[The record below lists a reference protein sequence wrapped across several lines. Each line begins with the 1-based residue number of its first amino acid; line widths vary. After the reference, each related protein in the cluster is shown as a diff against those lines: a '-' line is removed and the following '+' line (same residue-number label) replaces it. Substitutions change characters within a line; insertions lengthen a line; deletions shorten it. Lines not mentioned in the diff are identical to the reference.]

1 MSVNSPQL
9 LPTLVLLFSVC
20 LPVLGQSESLVRK
33 NTDEP
38 ENGEI
43 TGKVVNESGQPLAGA
58 SLFVRPAGLMTM
70 SRTTTSDAEGNFRVT
85 SLEPA
90 LYLISAFAPGYTSEF
105 SDLNPTKKHYRLGD
119 NARVEMVRGGAIT
132 GTVMNAAGE
141 PVIAA
146 RVRAIMLRDPKG
158 DGPSLTNFSF
168 NEQQTDDR
176 GIYRIWGLAPGTYLV
191 SAGGSSF
198 SQAFQFNPY
207 DADSPTYAPSS
218 LTRDTA
224 AEINVRSGED
234 STIDIRYRGEPG
246 YVVSG
251 TVKTSAQNG
260 PTVNLIPVGGNA
272 LPSAVSFQPPGGR
285 GFAFHGVGD
294 GDYDLVAQEA
304 TSGQAAIPTFALSD
318 TKRITV
324 KGANVTGIEL
334 VPKPLPSL
342 SGRITLE
349 PSKLPDCRGK
359 RPPVFAET
367 LIQLQ
372 REEKEAEKDKALF
385 FRVFEISASPD
396 KGGAFV
402 FRNLVPGRYQFD
414 TRFYARY
421 WYLRTITLGSAPA
434 ATAAK
439 TQGSKT
445 DAAANWTV
453 VKTGD
458 QLTNLTIILTEGAAS
473 IRGKLPL
480 AEGASAPAG
489 AFVFLLPAEH
499 DKGEDVL
506 RFFVTEVAA
515 DGTFALNNLPPGK
528 YWTLAQTTNDAQI
541 TAAGKLRQPESA
553 AARTKLRRTAET
565 AKSELELKPCQNLAD
580 YQLPLKN

>member
-9 LPTLVLLFSVC
+9 LRSLVLLLSVC
-20 LPVLGQSESLVRK
+20 LPVSGQSGSSPK

-38 ENGEI
+38 ANGEI

-58 SLFVRPAGLMTM
+58 SLFVRPAGSMTM
-70 SRTTTSDAEGNFRVT
+70 ARTTTSDADGNFRVA
-85 SLEPA
+85 SLEPS
-90 LYLISAFAPGYTSEF
+90 LYLIAAFAPGYTSEF
-105 SDLNPTKKHYRLGD
+105 SDLSATKNYYRLGD

-146 RVRAIMLRDPKG
+146 KVRAIMVRDAKG
-158 DGPSLTNFSF
+158 AGPNLTNFSF

-191 SAGGSSF
+191 SAGGTSF

-207 DADSPTYAPSS
+207 DSDSPTFAPSS
-218 LTRDTA
+218 STRDTA
-224 AEINVRSGED
+224 AEVSVRSGED
-234 STIDIRYRGEPG
+234 STIDIRYRGEQG
-246 YVVSG
+246 YVISG
-251 TVKTSAQNG
+251 TVKTGAQNG
-260 PTVNLIPVGGNA
+260 PTVNLIPVGGSA
-272 LPSAVSFQPPGGR
+272 LPAAIAFQPPGGR

-294 GDYDLVAQEA
+294 GDYDLVAQEV
-304 TSGQAAIPTFALSD
+304 TSGQAITPTFALSD

-342 SGRITLE
+342 SGRIMLE
-349 PSKLPDCRGK
+349 PSKLPDCQGK

-367 LIQLQ
+367 LVQLQ
-372 REEKEAEKDKALF
+372 REEKEAEKDRALY
-385 FRVFEISASPD
+385 FRVFETSASPD
-396 KGGAFV
+396 KGGAFA
-402 FRNLVPGRYQFD
+402 FRNLVPGRYLFD

-421 WYLRTITLGSAPA
+421 WYLRAITLGSASA
-434 ATAAK
+434 AAAAK
-439 TQGSKT
+439 TPASKN

-453 VKTGD
+453 VKSGD
-458 QLTNLTIILTEGAAS
+458 QLTNLTITLTEGAAS

-480 AEGASAPAG
+480 AEGGSVPVG
-489 AFVFLLPAEH
+489 AFVFLVPAEP

-515 DGTFALNNLPPGK
+515 DGTFGLNNLPPGK

-553 AARTKLRRTAET
+553 AARTKLRRAAET
-565 AKSELELKPCQNLAD
+565 AKSELELKPCQNVAD